1 MIFRILIQNKMAIA
15 VLFFKKILKN
25 LLTFCGDSIIFI
37 VATIKGG
44 GENMSP
50 RTGRPKMENA
60 KDTMFRV
67 RLDDKTIEDLDF
79 CAKSLD
85 TTKSEIVR
93 KGIKLVKSEIE
104 ANKFT
109 KIP

>member
-1 MIFRILIQNKMAIA
+1 
-15 VLFFKKILKN
+15 
-25 LLTFCGDSIIFI
+25 
-37 VATIKGG
+37 
-44 GENMSP
+44 MSP

-109 KIP
+109 KIPWLMNIQMLIYEYPKLSRR

>member
-1 MIFRILIQNKMAIA
+1 
-15 VLFFKKILKN
+15 
-25 LLTFCGDSIIFI
+25 
-37 VATIKGG
+37 
-44 GENMSP
+44 
-50 RTGRPKMENA
+50 MENA